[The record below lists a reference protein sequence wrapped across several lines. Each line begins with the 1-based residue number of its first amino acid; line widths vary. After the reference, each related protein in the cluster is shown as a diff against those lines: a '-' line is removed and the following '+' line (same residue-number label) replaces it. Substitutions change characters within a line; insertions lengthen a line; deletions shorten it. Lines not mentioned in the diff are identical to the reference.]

1 MLLALMSIFFLQCTK
16 LCAYAQ
22 RDTMM
27 AISGVLMTVSWI
39 TSRLGVYPSFV
50 LYSIWVEYPQIIE
63 MFPAYVVFNLLLST
77 LLILHVFWTYFLLKL
92 IYLAV
97 LKGSEVK

>member
-1 MLLALMSIFFLQCTK
+1 MRRIAFRNGGT
-16 LCAYAQ
+16 
-22 RDTMM
+22 T
-27 AISGVLMTVSWI
+27 SGLTI
-39 TSRLGVYPSFV
+39 GAFV

-63 MFPAYVVFNLLLST
+63 MFPAYIVFNLLLST

-97 LKGSEVK
+97 LKGSEVSE